1 MTTSLFGGV
10 QVFNIIF
17 AIIRSKAAAFFIGP
31 VGIGI
36 LGLLNSVINIISQT
50 TKLGIDVTA
59 VKEIA
64 YADKNNDKVVVN
76 KTLYLVKKLVWITG
90 ILGALITAIA
100 APILSQITFGDK
112 SYTWAF
118 LTLAFVVLIKQLT
131 AGNLAVLRGLR
142 KHQQLVRA
150 TIYGALFS
158 VIVTV
163 ICYYLYGIDSIV
175 YVIVFS
181 ALLLFFFSWIYSKKF
196 ANNKQQIKLS
206 KKDFFDESK
215 PMIKLG
221 FYLSLVGV
229 FSLVATYAFQV
240 FLRNSADV
248 KVVGFYQAAFV
259 IINTYIGLVFNALRT
274 DYFPRLSAVHNTQVE
289 LKETVLKQAR
299 VTILLITPIVIF
311 FIVFSQLIIKILYS
325 SEFLVISSLLIWAML
340 GMVFKATSFT
350 LGYVILA
357 KNDSKVFL
365 KTSVIF
371 NLLFLTMTV
380 IGYKY
385 FGLEGIGIAYFLYY
399 IIHFISLKII
409 VNFKYKLTLDSS
421 Y

>member
-1 MTTSLFGGV
+1 M
-10 QVFNIIF
+10 
-17 AIIRSKAAAFFIGP
+17 
-31 VGIGI
+31 
-36 LGLLNSVINIISQT
+36 
-50 TKLGIDVTA
+50 
-59 VKEIA
+59 
-64 YADKNNDKVVVN
+64 
-76 KTLYLVKKLVWITG
+76 
-90 ILGALITAIA
+90 
-100 APILSQITFGDK
+100 
-112 SYTWAF
+112 
-118 LTLAFVVLIKQLT
+118 
-131 AGNLAVLRGLR
+131 
-142 KHQQLVRA
+142 
-150 TIYGALFS
+150 
-158 VIVTV
+158 
-163 ICYYLYGIDSIV
+163 
-175 YVIVFS
+175 
-181 ALLLFFFSWIYSKKF
+181 
-196 ANNKQQIKLS
+196 
-206 KKDFFDESK
+206 
-215 PMIKLG
+215 
-221 FYLSLVGV
+221 
-229 FSLVATYAFQV
+229 
-240 FLRNSADV
+240 
-248 KVVGFYQAAFV
+248 
-259 IINTYIGLVFNALRT
+259 VFNALRT

-421 Y
+421 YYKVLLVSFILCLLAFMVNYIPNLTIKYSLFFVILTITLIFVYKQIHKLIDLNSLFKRFLNKN